1 MPQAVRRTQAE
12 RRDQS
17 ERSLLKATIEVIAS
31 AGVGAVTFET
41 LGRASGFSRGLA
53 TQRFGSKQK
62 LIEAVLAQLHERQ
75 EEMLREH
82 RLDERPG
89 LEAVLTYLEVC
100 LRNLEV
106 HDESVAYIRLLSSAV
121 ADANELRGAFREV
134 HDQVEARLMGW
145 IAKGKA
151 EGAIRADIDDRA
163 AALMIGCTMFGV
175 SMQRQVDPGAD
186 LAPTREMALRM
197 VRTTLADRPAEP

>member
-1 MPQAVRRTQAE
+1 MAESARRTQAE

-17 ERSLLKATIEVIAS
+17 ERSLLAATIEVIAG

-62 LIEAVLAQLHERQ
+62 LIEAVLTQLHQRQ

-100 LRNLEV
+100 LRSMEV
-106 HDESVAYIRLLSSAV
+106 HNESIAYIRLLSSAV

-134 HDQVEARLMGW
+134 HAQVEARLMGW

-151 EGAIRADIDDRA
+151 EGAIRADIDERA
-163 AALMIGCTMFGV
+163 AALMIGCLMFGA
-175 SMQRQVDPGAD
+175 SMQLQVDPAAD
-186 LAPTREMALRM
+186 LGPTREIALLM
-197 VRTTLADRPAEP
+197 VRTTLAAPAPAA